1 MGLPTLLK
9 KGKLSPGMGESQSVL
24 DSFVGIEY
32 IASWFE
38 SRLGRD
44 PKGMD
49 DRFIVILSTTGSGK
63 STVLPA
69 ELYLKFTDKLKS
81 IIVTQPRVVTA
92 IDIPK
97 TIVGVP
103 VYKGKLAMGRNIG
116 FQTGDYVKKPLEKG
130 ILFSTVGILLQFLKT
145 MEPAD
150 FCKKYNMI
158 ILDEAHD
165 RSTQLDLVFFHI
177 KKLLDKVKLKD
188 MPYVI
193 CTSGT
198 MDVELYKKYFK
209 TSTTFIVQGDSYPIE
224 DNWLEYDTENVLASA
239 VDRIK
244 KIHVLDGDRHKSDI
258 VLFSPTNGIINKL
271 KKMVVELNE
280 TEDYFKKAK
289 LLAIGLD
296 SAVFKSVKNEYSYV
310 FDDIDTI
317 PIENLKRK
325 IIMGTNSIETGITLE
340 TISYCIDTGLVN
352 SLEYNPVYGIN
363 ILVVRPV
370 TQAMARQRR
379 GRVGRIQEGNFFA
392 LYSKDTF
399 DTLQE
404 IQYPEMITSDMTI
417 PVLNICCSNYDGKNT
432 NIELFKNRIDTM
444 EKIPNITLSN
454 SLNTLFKNGLITS
467 NLTPTYMG
475 SLVNKIRMLSI
486 ENILLILRKSKHVN
500 SLDMVTMASYLNI
513 GKQGLTTKKF
523 RFFESEYLTRNLKKI
538 LKCEWLEFLII
549 FQEFK
554 EVIKSNK
561 GDMKKAIN
569 FCDKMNLSFDS
580 MINFVEFRYD
590 IILDIHSTTGI
601 LFAEE
606 SSNTS
611 SSATVESLFSLAV
624 KIKDGNAAGL
634 DSTVISGFVSE
645 LKEKVEHIKKIFYSC
660 YKINT
665 AVCVDTN
672 LFKCLSNGLQVKHY
686 TFAASPG
693 DLVLFDSSIIR
704 RGLTGA
710 YEPSFV
716 NGITNITNC
725 NIPIEPAIHVL
736 Q

>member
-9 KGKLSPGMGESQSVL
+9 KGKLSPGMGESQEVL
-24 DSFVGIEY
+24 DTFVGIEY

-38 SRLGRD
+38 SRLNRE
-44 PKGMD
+44 PKGFD

-63 STVLPA
+63 STVLPT
-69 ELYLKFTDKLKS
+69 ELYLKFPDKLKS

-103 VYKGKLAMGRNIG
+103 VYKNKLKLGKNIG

-145 MEPAD
+145 MDPAE
-150 FCKKYNMI
+150 FCKKYNMV

-165 RSTQLDLVFFHI
+165 RSTQLDLVFFQI
-177 KKLLDKVKLKD
+177 KKLLNKVSLKE
-188 MPYVI
+188 MPFII

-209 TSTTFIVQGDSYPIE
+209 TNTTFIVQGDSYPIQ
-224 DNWLEYDTENVLASA
+224 DNWLKYDTENVMNSA

-244 KIHVLDGDRHKSDI
+244 QIHSLDGDRHKSDI

-271 KKMVVELNE
+271 KKMVNELNE
-280 TEDYFKKAK
+280 NDEYFKKAK

-296 SAVFKSVKNEYSYV
+296 SAVFKSVKNEYNYV

-392 LYSKDTF
+392 LYSKETF

-417 PVLNICCSNYDGKNT
+417 PILNICCSNYDGKNT
-432 NIELFKNRIDTM
+432 NISLFKEKIDTM
-444 EKIPNITLSN
+444 EKIPNITISN
-454 SLNTLFKNGLITS
+454 SLSILYKQGLINS

-486 ENILLILRKSKHVN
+486 ENILLILRKDKRVN
-500 SLDMVTMASYLNI
+500 SLDMVTIASYLTI

-523 RFFESEYLTRNLKKI
+523 KFFESDYLTRSIKKI
-538 LKCEWLEFLII
+538 LKCEWLEFLLI

-554 EVIKSNK
+554 QVIKENK
-561 GDMKKAIN
+561 GDMNKAIE
-569 FCDKMNLSFDS
+569 FCNKMNLSFDS

-590 IILDIHSTTGI
+590 IILDVHSTTGI
-601 LFAEE
+601 VFSENM
-606 SSNTS
+606 SNGPSETI
-611 SSATVESLFSLAV
+611 FSLAV
-624 KIKDGNAAGL
+624 KIKE
-634 DSTVISGFVSE
+634 SISSNMSDEVVRNYIKE
-645 LKEKVEHIKKIFYSC
+645 LKQLVSKFKNIFYSC
-660 YKINT
+660 YKLNI
-665 AVCVDTN
+665 AVCTEQNVFQCCYN
-672 LFKCLSNGLQVKHY
+672 KLLVKHY
-686 TFAASPG
+686 TFSATPG
-693 DLVLFDSSIIR
+693 DIILFDSAIIR
-704 RGLTGA
+704 KGLTGS
-710 YEPSFV
+710 YEPGFV

-725 NIPIEPAIHVL
+725 GVNIEPLIHTL
-736 Q
+736 I